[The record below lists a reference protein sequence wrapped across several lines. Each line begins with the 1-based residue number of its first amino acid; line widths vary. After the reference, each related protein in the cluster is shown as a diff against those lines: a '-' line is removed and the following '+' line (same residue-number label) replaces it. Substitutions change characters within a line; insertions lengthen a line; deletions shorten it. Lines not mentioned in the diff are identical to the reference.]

1 MTAVTSAGKYVVTRP
16 ASRGAAFWRALVR
29 HWPVYLGGVILP
41 LVVYAVFIG
50 FPVLSTMYLS
60 LERWNGL
67 EAQRVFVGLENWRA
81 LFQDPSFTLSLT
93 NNVKWAIVSLL
104 VPVGGGLLL
113 AVFLSSGKVHFSSA
127 FRALMFLPSTMS
139 LVSIGVMFAVILN
152 PVFGGLNEALRALG
166 LGFLIREWLEDPNLV
181 LYTLTGVFTWHYL
194 GMAMIMFHAGI
205 SQVPVELYETAKI
218 EGSGPFQ
225 TLWYVT
231 IPMIKPVIT
240 VVTVLTVMISFRAFD
255 IVMVMTRGGPFKQS
269 NVLAYFMYLE
279 AFQKYRFGY
288 GAAIGVCILLL
299 SSIFAAI
306 YLSRIAGE
314 AEYVS

>member
-1 MTAVTSAGKYVVTRP
+1 MTAITGAGKSVARP
-16 ASRGAAFWRALVR
+16 ASRGAVIMREFAR
-29 HWPVYLGGVILP
+29 HWTIYLGGVIIP
-41 LVVYAVFIG
+41 LAVYAVFIG

-67 EAQRVFVGLENWRA
+67 GAERVFVGLENWRN

-93 NNVKWAIVSLL
+93 NNLKWAIVSLV

-113 AVFLSSGKVHFSSA
+113 AVFLSSGKIYFGSA

-139 LVSIGVMFAVILN
+139 LVTIGVMFALILN
-152 PVFGGLNEALRALG
+152 PVFGGLNEALRALR
-166 LGFLIREWLEDPNLV
+166 LSFLIHGWLDEPNLV

-205 SQVPVELYETAKI
+205 SQVPTELYETARI
-218 EGSGPFQ
+218 EGSGPLQ

-231 IPMIKPVIT
+231 IPMIRPVIT
-240 VVTVLTVMISFRAFD
+240 VVTMLTVMISFRAFD

-279 AFQKYRFGY
+279 AFQKYRYGY
-288 GAAIGVCILLL
+288 GAAIGICILLL